1 MSQSSCFPHLSSSIN
16 RGRNSAPG
24 PGLAL
29 LCSHFKQQSECA
41 KGAVDCPPPCRAVAP
56 WGVQVWV
63 QHRHP
68 SDAPTGQTRGCLLKQ
83 QNPSLSAGT
92 QGEQQAVPL
101 FAEVCQKE
109 KKNQKHNKTQAC
121 VQMEKEI
128 REFVELIVWAQQ
140 SKWHVLF
147 SKEQLQYLE
156 QKFNLLR
163 PNLGRSLKLWRV

>member
-29 LCSHFKQQSECA
+29 LCSHFKQQTECA
-41 KGAVDCPPPCRAVAP
+41 KGAVDRPRPCRAVAP

-63 QHRHP
+63 QHQHP
-68 SDAPTGQTRGCLLKQ
+68 SNAPAGQTRGCLLKQ

-109 KKNQKHNKTQAC
+109 KKKPKTQQNTSMCTNGKRNKRICGAHRLGTAEQMAC
-121 VQMEKEI
+121 FIQQGAAAIPGAEI
-128 REFVELIVWAQQ
+128 QLVEA
-140 SKWHVLF
+140 
-147 SKEQLQYLE
+147 
-156 QKFNLLR
+156 
-163 PNLGRSLKLWRV
+163 